1 MNQSVNLFE
10 YVYHDCTSKEQ
21 RWMTSR
27 IFVKGFGSV
36 APFVAFSENKHT
48 NFYAVM
54 GMVKKQ
60 NEQDRIIRYCLNW
73 FHIYSIS
80 LCF

>member
-1 MNQSVNLFE
+1 
-10 YVYHDCTSKEQ
+10 
-21 RWMTSR
+21 MTSR

-60 NEQDRIIRYCLNW
+60 NEQDRIIRYCLN
-73 FHIYSIS
+73 
-80 LCF
+80 